1 MNLGLS
7 VECVHVLRKVNVTMV
22 TSVVTFASHEAL
34 PSIVVEGPFA
44 G

>member
-1 MNLGLS
+1 MNLGVS
-7 VECVHVLRKVNVTMV
+7 VECVLRKVNVTMV